1 MRDFYEVREGEMRP
15 GAIARAFFGMPTAQG
30 KDLNLPSE
38 FAKLVTGLKPMELNL
53 RRDFQFAGGKY
64 SPLRTEAKS
73 AALRKIRAAD
83 RTPEEMMGAW
93 NQYLDNLY
101 REQSKLYADIQNAR
115 TLGLSD
121 RDIRR
126 QLIGEAKL
134 GTDEVNRIMRGEFY
148 PGTVSEELMQDIRRQ
163 ERNEGINRVTP
174 SSAIPYAAFRKASR
188 DRAREPL
195 QSEVPQEAAE
205 TETTPAA
212 PAARPARQR
221 TGVFDDLLPT
231 AGGAGGGS
239 SSSQGAAPP
248 PPAFDSVPAPS
259 APQLPTA
266 PANRASLSPSLLG
279 GDLASQMANMEIAQR
294 ISGQ

>member
-1 MRDFYEVREGEMRP
+1 
-15 GAIARAFFGMPTAQG
+15 
-30 KDLNLPSE
+30 
-38 FAKLVTGLKPMELNL
+38 MELNL

-148 PGTVSEELMQDIRRQ
+148 AG
-163 ERNEGINRVTP
+163 
-174 SSAIPYAAFRKASR
+174 Y
-188 DRAREPL
+188 
-195 QSEVPQEAAE
+195 
-205 TETTPAA
+205 PAA
-212 PAARPARQR
+212 GAERGDQPCHPVLRNPLRRFPEGVSRSCSRTAA
-221 TGVFDDLLPT
+221 V
-231 AGGAGGGS
+231 GS
-239 SSSQGAAPP
+239 SPRGGRNGNDPRRTSGKTC
-248 PPAFDSVPAPS
+248 PS
-259 APQLPTA
+259 TH
-266 PANRASLSPSLLG
+266 RG
-279 GDLASQMANMEIAQR
+279 V
-294 ISGQ
+294 